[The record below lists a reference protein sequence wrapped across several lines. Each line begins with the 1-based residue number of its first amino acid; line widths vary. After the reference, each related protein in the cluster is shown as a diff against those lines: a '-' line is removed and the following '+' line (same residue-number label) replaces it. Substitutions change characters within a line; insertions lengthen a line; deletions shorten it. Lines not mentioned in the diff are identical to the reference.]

1 MQIHNF
7 YPDMLPSVRNP
18 LDCIV
23 LSPHTIKA
31 NDFCLANLEEG
42 DACDYQALLPS
53 ISRCKYHDRDA
64 CPQPHLFA
72 GWILSKYHKLF
83 HKYQ

>member
-7 YPDMLPSVRNP
+7 YPDLLPTVRNP

-23 LSPHTIKA
+23 LSPHTIKP
-31 NDFCLANLEEG
+31 NDFCLANMEEG
-42 DACDYQALLPS
+42 DACDYQTLLPS
-53 ISRCKYHDRDA
+53 ISRCKYHDQDA

-72 GWILSKYHKLF
+72 GWILSRCHKF
-83 HKYQ
+83 FQKIK